1 MDQEFGRYPNAKA
14 PAANENNEVRKLRYC
29 SRMKPEE
36 PKPTP
41 RKLSNIVGE
50 TKDIKASSNLLIKT
64 ATKDL
69 KTITSAQ
76 KLHNLLVTTVLRLK
90 YAPNPTSPSI

>member
-1 MDQEFGRYPNAKA
+1 
-14 PAANENNEVRKLRYC
+14 
-29 SRMKPEE
+29 MKPEN
-36 PKPTP
+36 PKPTA

-50 TKDIKASSNLLIKT
+50 TTDIKASINLVIKT

-76 KLHNLLVTTVLRLK
+76 KLHNLLVTTVSRLK